1 MKYISICSG
10 IEAASTAWHGLGW
23 TPLAFSEIEPFPSA
37 VLAQRY
43 PEVPN
48 LGDMSKFR
56 EWPEELLA
64 ECELLVGGTP
74 CQAFSVAG
82 LRKSLDDE
90 RGNLSL
96 IYVQMFHHINAIR
109 RKHGRSPAI
118 ALWEN
123 VPGVL
128 STKDNAFGCFISGLL
143 GVDDTLETQDG
154 KWPKAGFLGSET
166 VRVGYRVL
174 DAQYFAVAQRRRRVF
189 LVAVPCELIASV
201 GERACPSEILSL
213 RESVLGNP
221 PTRGE
226 TRQAVAGGSAGCAAG
241 GGEPYHLDRAMFN
254 QGVNAQYEPQITD
267 DGVAASMVARGP
279 AAVMWNASDQANA
292 ERLVDQAGTLNCN
305 KGQRGGWIAPS
316 GHPDPAYAISA
327 GNQSKGGVF
336 GSGRDSQD
344 TFVVGVSSLAVR
356 TAQTSAN
363 GHGVAEEVAHT
374 LDQVQGQA
382 VATPIDL
389 RQASR
394 GEKVTNNRSSGSGGP
409 PGSGVGDAG
418 DPAFTVSERGQA
430 VAFKP
435 SHYTRGKDGKPDEV
449 APPLSADADKGDQD
463 TVIMRQSIGFN
474 WQNGGGY
481 GNANDGLGI
490 TEEGTGPL
498 SRSQVPAC
506 VTGARTHALTT
517 RAAAVEEDGTGR
529 GTPIIPVGG
538 EPQTFDWQAS
548 DGGQDTSF
556 RGGSR
561 AYIVDKPGCS
571 RSLTSCKTLA
581 VAFSAKDSGS
591 DATEE
596 LSPTMR
602 AMQHVDG
609 NANAGG
615 QIAVAFTK
623 AKRAQSVNDDESWVP
638 GEVAPTQNQF
648 DVGDTR
654 ATTVVAFTQNSRDEV
669 RQIDGDGQIAGA
681 LSAEAGM
688 HQTNYLAFAPLQG
701 GRSMPVTP
709 ESPTLE
715 AGTGNKAPAV
725 LAFANRTRDGVKVPE
740 IMKDGVTPALTNP
753 GDGGRA
759 DAVNVLADA
768 PVQVQWAS
776 GGGKVENPTMQALRT
791 SAEHSYQFV
800 RQAMQVRR
808 LTPTECCRLQ
818 GFPDDHCDIIFR
830 KKPAADGPKY
840 RALGNSMA
848 VPCMAWLGY
857 RIHLATRQDS

>member
-37 VLAQRY
+37 VLAERH
-43 PEVPN
+43 PSVPN
-48 LGDMSKFR
+48 LGDMSKYR

-64 ECELLVGGTP
+64 ECDLLVGGTP

-96 IYVQMFHHINAIR
+96 IYVHLFHHINEV
-109 RKHGRSPAI
+109 RKRHGRPPAI

-143 GVDDTLETQDG
+143 GVDDTIETQDG

-226 TRQAVAGGSAGCAAG
+226 AWEGFAGGVAERAAS

-267 DGVAASMVARGP
+267 DGVTASMVARGP
-279 AAVMWNASDQANA
+279 AAVAFGGNRTSGPLDVATSCLANGSPHGRMDFASETFVVN
-292 ERLVDQAGTLNCN
+292 
-305 KGQRGGWIAPS
+305 

-327 GNQSKGGVF
+327 GKQGEGGVF

-344 TFVVGVSSLAVR
+344 TFAVVAVR

-382 VATPIDL
+382 VAFKPGQSEAAGGTF
-389 RQASR
+389 
-394 GEKVTNNRSSGSGGP
+394 VTEEFAPTIQSQNNGSTAVP
-409 PGSGVGDAG
+409 
-418 DPAFTVSERGQA
+418 A
-430 VAFKP
+430 VAYQQPK
-435 SHYTRGKDGKPDEV
+435 
-449 APPLSADADKGDQD
+449 
-463 TVIMRQSIGFN
+463 SIGFN

-506 VTGARTHALTT
+506 VTGPRTHALTT

-529 GTPIIPVGG
+529 GTPIVPV
-538 EPQTFDWQAS
+538 EMVP
-548 DGGQDTSF
+548 
-556 RGGSR
+556 
-561 AYIVDKPGCS
+561 
-571 RSLTSCKTLA
+571 
-581 VAFSAKDSGS
+581 
-591 DATEE
+591 
-596 LSPTMR
+596 
-602 AMQHVDG
+602 
-609 NANAGG
+609 
-615 QIAVAFTK
+615 FTK
-623 AKRAQSVNDDESWVP
+623 SKRAQSVNDDESWVA

-654 ATTVVAFTQNSRDEV
+654 ATTVVAFS
-669 RQIDGDGQIAGA
+669 
-681 LSAEAGM
+681 
-688 HQTNYLAFAPLQG
+688 PLQG

-709 ESPTLE
+709 ESLTLE

-725 LAFANRTRDGVKVPE
+725 LAFANRTRDGVKLPE
-740 IMKDGVTPALTNP
+740 IMKDGVVPALTNP
-753 GDGGRA
+753 GQGGRS

-818 GFPDDHCDIIFR
+818 GFPDDHCDIVYR

-857 RIHLATRQDS
+857 RIQKATQAE

>member
-37 VLAQRY
+37 VLAERH
-43 PEVPN
+43 PSVPN
-48 LGDMSKFR
+48 LGDMSKYR

-64 ECELLVGGTP
+64 ECDLLVGGTP

-96 IYVQMFHHINAIR
+96 IYVHLFHHINEV
-109 RKHGRSPAI
+109 RKRHGRPPAI

-143 GVDDTLETQDG
+143 GVDDTIETQDG

-189 LVAVPCELIASV
+189 LVAVPCELVASL

-226 TRQAVAGGSAGCAAG
+226 ALQAVAGTIAGC
-241 GGEPYHLDRAMFN
+241 
-254 QGVNAQYEPQITD
+254 
-267 DGVAASMVARGP
+267 S
-279 AAVMWNASDQANA
+279 
-292 ERLVDQAGTLNCN
+292 
-305 KGQRGGWIAPS
+305 
-316 GHPDPAYAISA
+316 
-327 GNQSKGGVF
+327 
-336 GSGRDSQD
+336 
-344 TFVVGVSSLAVR
+344 
-356 TAQTSAN
+356 
-363 GHGVAEEVAHT
+363 
-374 LDQVQGQA
+374 
-382 VATPIDL
+382 
-389 RQASR
+389 
-394 GEKVTNNRSSGSGGP
+394 
-409 PGSGVGDAG
+409 
-418 DPAFTVSERGQA
+418 
-430 VAFKP
+430 
-435 SHYTRGKDGKPDEV
+435 
-449 APPLSADADKGDQD
+449 
-463 TVIMRQSIGFN
+463 
-474 WQNGGGY
+474 NGGG
-481 GNANDGLGI
+481 ANGPGRTADDADTLVVSCPQTANTLTRRMHKGI
-490 TEEGTGPL
+490 NTTVDEG
-498 SRSQVPAC
+498 Q
-506 VTGARTHALTT
+506 
-517 RAAAVEEDGTGR
+517 
-529 GTPIIPVGG
+529 TPII
-538 EPQTFDWQAS
+538 
-548 DGGQDTSF
+548 
-556 RGGSR
+556 
-561 AYIVDKPGCS
+561 
-571 RSLTSCKTLA
+571 
-581 VAFSAKDSGS
+581 SA
-591 DATEE
+591 
-596 LSPTMR
+596 P
-602 AMQHVDG
+602 
-609 NANAGG
+609 
-615 QIAVAFTK
+615 FTK

-669 RQIDGDGQIAGA
+669 REIDGDGQIAGA
-681 LSAEAGM
+681 LSAEGGM
-688 HQTNYLAFAPLQG
+688 HQTNY
-701 GRSMPVTP
+701 
-709 ESPTLE
+709 
-715 AGTGNKAPAV
+715 
-725 LAFANRTRDGVKVPE
+725 LAFANRTRDGVKLPE
-740 IMKDGVTPALTNP
+740 IMKDGVVPALTNP
-753 GDGGRA
+753 GQGGRS

-791 SAEHSYQFV
+791 SAEHSYQFI
-800 RQAMQVRR
+800 RHAMQVRR

-818 GFPDDHCDIIFR
+818 GFPDEHCDITFR

-857 RIHLATRQDS
+857 RIQQATQAE

>member
-1 MKYISICSG
+1 LRQGVDKVKYISICSG

-37 VLAQRY
+37 VLAQRH
-43 PEVPN
+43 PNVPN
-48 LGDMSKFR
+48 LGDMSKYR

-96 IYVQMFHHINAIR
+96 IYVHLFHHINEIR

-189 LVAVPCELIASV
+189 LVAVPCELVASL

-226 TRQAVAGGSAGCAAG
+226 ARQAVAGSAAECAASG
-241 GGEPYHLDRAMFN
+241 GGCGEPYHLDRAMFN
-254 QGVNAQYEPQITD
+254 QGVNAQYEPQVTD
-267 DGVAASMVARGP
+267 SGVASSMVARGP
-279 AAVMWNASDQANA
+279 AAVAFGGNRTSGPLDVATSCLANGSPHGRMDFAS
-292 ERLVDQAGTLNCN
+292 E
-305 KGQRGGWIAPS
+305 
-316 GHPDPAYAISA
+316 
-327 GNQSKGGVF
+327 
-336 GSGRDSQD
+336 
-344 TFVVGVSSLAVR
+344 TFVV
-356 TAQTSAN
+356 
-363 GHGVAEEVAHT
+363 
-374 LDQVQGQA
+374 
-382 VATPIDL
+382 
-389 RQASR
+389 
-394 GEKVTNNRSSGSGGP
+394 
-409 PGSGVGDAG
+409 
-418 DPAFTVSERGQA
+418 DPAA

-463 TVIMRQSIGFN
+463 TLVMRQSIGFN
-474 WQNGGGY
+474 WQDGGGY

-506 VTGARTHALTT
+506 VTGTRTHALTT

-529 GTPIIPVGG
+529 GTPIIPV
-538 EPQTFDWQAS
+538 P
-548 DGGQDTSF
+548 
-556 RGGSR
+556 
-561 AYIVDKPGCS
+561 
-571 RSLTSCKTLA
+571 
-581 VAFSAKDSGS
+581 
-591 DATEE
+591 
-596 LSPTMR
+596 
-602 AMQHVDG
+602 
-609 NANAGG
+609 
-615 QIAVAFTK
+615 FTK

-654 ATTVVAFTQNSRDEV
+654 ATTVVAFTTEQTPKYKDDCALTMTRQSPSGGGQPQCVAFTQNSRDEV
-669 RQIDGDGQIAGA
+669 RQIDGDGQITGS

-688 HQTNYLAFAPLQG
+688 HQTNYI
-701 GRSMPVTP
+701 
-709 ESPTLE
+709 
-715 AGTGNKAPAV
+715 
-725 LAFANRTRDGVKVPE
+725 AFANRSRDGVKVPE
-740 IMKDGVTPALTNP
+740 VMKDGVVPALTNP
-753 GDGGRA
+753 GQGGRS
-759 DAVNVLADA
+759 DAVNVA
-768 PVQVQWAS
+768 
-776 GGGKVENPTMQALRT
+776 T
-791 SAEHSYQFV
+791 H
-800 RQAMQVRR
+800 MQVRR

-857 RIHLATRQDS
+857 RIHMATHRDTK

>member
-1 MKYISICSG
+1 VKYISICSG
-10 IEAASTAWHGLGW
+10 IEAATTAWHGLGW
-23 TPLAFSEIEPFPSA
+23 EPLAFSEIDAFPSA
-37 VLAQRY
+37 VLAERY
-43 PEVPN
+43 PQAPN

-64 ECELLVGGTP
+64 DCELLVGGTP

-96 IYVQMFHHINAIR
+96 IYVQLFHHINEIR

-143 GVDDTLETQDG
+143 GVDDTIEVEGG

-189 LVAVPCELIASV
+189 LVAVPCELVASL

-226 TRQAVAGGSAGCAAG
+226 ARQAVAGSTAECAASG
-241 GGEPYHLDRAMFN
+241 CGCGEPYHLDRAMFN

-267 DGVAASMVARGP
+267 DGVASSMVARGP
-279 AAVMWNASDQANA
+279 AAVMWSASDQANA

-305 KGQRGGWIAPS
+305 MGQRGGWIAPS
-316 GHPDPAYAISA
+316 GHPDPAYALSA

-344 TFVVGVSSLAVR
+344 TFVVDGAAMAVR

-363 GHGVAEEVAHT
+363 GHGVADEVAHT
-374 LDQVQGQA
+374 LDQVQ
-382 VATPIDL
+382 
-389 RQASR
+389 
-394 GEKVTNNRSSGSGGP
+394 
-409 PGSGVGDAG
+409 
-418 DPAFTVSERGQA
+418 GQA

-463 TVIMRQSIGFN
+463 TLAMRQSIGFN

-481 GNANDGLGI
+481 GSANDGLGI

-506 VTGARTHALTT
+506 VTGTRMHALTT

-529 GTPIIPVGG
+529 GTPIIPV
-538 EPQTFDWQAS
+538 P
-548 DGGQDTSF
+548 
-556 RGGSR
+556 
-561 AYIVDKPGCS
+561 
-571 RSLTSCKTLA
+571 
-581 VAFSAKDSGS
+581 
-591 DATEE
+591 
-596 LSPTMR
+596 
-602 AMQHVDG
+602 
-609 NANAGG
+609 
-615 QIAVAFTK
+615 FTK
-623 AKRAQSVNDDESWVP
+623 AKRAQSV
-638 GEVAPTQNQF
+638 
-648 DVGDTR
+648 
-654 ATTVVAFTQNSRDEV
+654 
-669 RQIDGDGQIAGA
+669 
-681 LSAEAGM
+681 
-688 HQTNYLAFAPLQG
+688 
-701 GRSMPVTP
+701 
-709 ESPTLE
+709 
-715 AGTGNKAPAV
+715 
-725 LAFANRTRDGVKVPE
+725 KVPE
-740 IMKDGVTPALTNP
+740 VMKDGVVPALTNP
-753 GDGGRA
+753 GQGGRS
-759 DAVNVLADA
+759 DAVNVA
-768 PVQVQWAS
+768 
-776 GGGKVENPTMQALRT
+776 T
-791 SAEHSYQFV
+791 H
-800 RQAMQVRR
+800 MQVRR

-818 GFPDDHCDIIFR
+818 GFPDDHCDIVFR

-848 VPCMAWLGY
+848 VPCMAWLGW
-857 RIHLATRQDS
+857 RIHKATGGDNS

>member
-37 VLAQRY
+37 VLAHHY

-82 LRKSLDDE
+82 LRKSLDDA

-96 IYVQMFHHINAIR
+96 IYVQMFHHINEIR

-189 LVAVPCELIASV
+189 LVAVPCELIASA

-226 TRQAVAGGSAGCAAG
+226 ARQAVAGGAAKRAAS

-254 QGVNAQYEPQITD
+254 QGVNAQYDPQITD

-279 AAVMWNASDQANA
+279 AAVAHEPQGVFPCIDANVDAKWGSNQWVDGQQYILQKPVWSASDQANA

-305 KGQRGGWIAPS
+305 MGQRGGWIAPS
-316 GHPDPAYAISA
+316 GHPDPAYALSA

-344 TFVVGVSSLAVR
+344 TFVVGVGSMAVR

-363 GHGVAEEVAHT
+363 GHGVAQEVAHT

-382 VATPIDL
+382 IAFKPGQSEAAGGTF
-389 RQASR
+389 
-394 GEKVTNNRSSGSGGP
+394 VTEEFAPTIQSQNNGSTAVP
-409 PGSGVGDAG
+409 
-418 DPAFTVSERGQA
+418 A

-435 SHYTRGKDGKPDEV
+435 SHFTRGKDGKPDEI

-463 TVIMRQSIGFN
+463 TVIMRQLIGFN

-506 VTGARTHALTT
+506 VTGQRTHALTT

-529 GTPIIPVGG
+529 GTPIVP
-538 EPQTFDWQAS
+538 
-548 DGGQDTSF
+548 
-556 RGGSR
+556 
-561 AYIVDKPGCS
+561 
-571 RSLTSCKTLA
+571 A
-581 VAFSAKDSGS
+581 V
-591 DATEE
+591 
-596 LSPTMR
+596 
-602 AMQHVDG
+602 
-609 NANAGG
+609 
-615 QIAVAFTK
+615 FTK

-654 ATTVVAFTQNSRDEV
+654 ATTVAVAFNAYQRTEGEATWPIGAS
-669 RQIDGDGQIAGA
+669 DG
-681 LSAEAGM
+681 
-688 HQTNYLAFAPLQG
+688 
-701 GRSMPVTP
+701 R
-709 ESPTLE
+709 
-715 AGTGNKAPAV
+715 
-725 LAFANRTRDGVKVPE
+725 
-740 IMKDGVTPALTNP
+740 
-753 GDGGRA
+753 
-759 DAVNVLADA
+759 
-768 PVQVQWAS
+768 
-776 GGGKVENPTMQALRT
+776 KVEVG
-791 SAEHSYQFV
+791 V

-818 GFPDDHCDIIFR
+818 GFPDDHCDITFR

-857 RIHLATRQDS
+857 RIHLATRQDSK

>member
-37 VLAQRY
+37 VLAERY
-43 PEVPN
+43 PSAPN
-48 LGDMSKFR
+48 LGDMSKYL

-64 ECELLVGGTP
+64 ECDLLVGGTP

-82 LRKSLDDE
+82 LRKSLDDD

-96 IYVQMFHHINAIR
+96 VYVQMFHHINEV
-109 RKHGRSPAI
+109 RKRHGRQPAI

-143 GVDDTLETQDG
+143 GVDDTVEVEGG

-189 LVAVPCELIASV
+189 LVAVPCELVSSL

-221 PTRGE
+221 PARGE
-226 TRQAVAGGSAGCAAG
+226 ARQAVAGSVAERAAS

-279 AAVMWNASDQANA
+279 AAVMWSASDQANA
-292 ERLVDQAGTLNCN
+292 ERLVDHAGTLNCN
-305 KGQRGGWIAPS
+305 LGQRGGWIAPS
-316 GHPDPAYAISA
+316 VAFGGNRTSGPLDVATSCLENGSPHGRMDFASETFVVNGHPDPAYAISA
-327 GNQSKGGVF
+327 GKQGEGGVF

-344 TFVVGVSSLAVR
+344 TFAV
-356 TAQTSAN
+356 
-363 GHGVAEEVAHT
+363 
-374 LDQVQGQA
+374 
-382 VATPIDL
+382 
-389 RQASR
+389 
-394 GEKVTNNRSSGSGGP
+394 
-409 PGSGVGDAG
+409 
-418 DPAFTVSERGQA
+418 
-430 VAFKP
+430 VAFHP
-435 SHYTRGKDGKPDEV
+435 TQDPISSVDG
-449 APPLSADADKGDQD
+449 S
-463 TVIMRQSIGFN
+463 
-474 WQNGGGY
+474 
-481 GNANDGLGI
+481 
-490 TEEGTGPL
+490 
-498 SRSQVPAC
+498 
-506 VTGARTHALTT
+506 THAMGCGLK
-517 RAAAVEEDGTGR
+517 
-529 GTPIIPVGG
+529 GG
-538 EPQTFDWQAS
+538 CCTQ
-548 DGGQDTSF
+548 
-556 RGGSR
+556 
-561 AYIVDKPGCS
+561 
-571 RSLTSCKTLA
+571 
-581 VAFSAKDSGS
+581 
-591 DATEE
+591 
-596 LSPTMR
+596 
-602 AMQHVDG
+602 
-609 NANAGG
+609 
-615 QIAVAFTK
+615 AVAFTK
-623 AKRAQSVNDDESWVP
+623 SKRAQSATDDESWVP

-654 ATTVVAFTQNSRDEV
+654 ATTVVAFNTWGGEPRADRPNGGFYVEENAEASKTLDSQGGLNPSASQGGTVVAYGLSTTVTPKFALELSPTIATPSPSGGGQPQCVAFTKNSRDEV

-681 LSAEAGM
+681 LPAEMGM
-688 HQTNYLAFAPLQG
+688 HQTNYLALTN
-701 GRSMPVTP
+701 RSR
-709 ESPTLE
+709 
-715 AGTGNKAPAV
+715 G
-725 LAFANRTRDGVKVPE
+725 GVKVPE
-740 IMKDGVTPALTNP
+740 VVKDGVTPALTNP
-753 GDGGRA
+753 GNGGRA

-791 SAEHSYQFV
+791 SAEHNYQFV

-818 GFPDDHCDIIFR
+818 GFPDEHCDITFR

-848 VPCMAWLGY
+848 VPCMAWLGW
-857 RIHLATRQDS
+857 RIKKATEQE

>member
-1 MKYISICSG
+1 VGGEEVKYISICSG
-10 IEAASTAWHGLGW
+10 IEAATTAWHGLGW
-23 TPLAFSEIEPFPSA
+23 KPLAFSEIDAFPSA
-37 VLAQRY
+37 VLAERY
-43 PEVPN
+43 PQVPN
-48 LGDMSKFR
+48 LGDMSNYR

-96 IYVQMFHHINAIR
+96 IYVQLFHHINEIR

-143 GVDDTLETQDG
+143 GVDDTIEVEGG

-189 LVAVPCELIASV
+189 LVAVPCELVASL

-226 TRQAVAGGSAGCAAG
+226 ARQAVAGGAAECAASS
-241 GGEPYHLDRAMFN
+241 GEPYHLDRAMFN
-254 QGVNAQYEPQITD
+254 QGVNAQYDPQVTD
-267 DGVAASMVARGP
+267 NGVASSMVARGP

-305 KGQRGGWIAPS
+305 KGQRGGWIAT
-316 GHPDPAYAISA
+316 
-327 GNQSKGGVF
+327 
-336 GSGRDSQD
+336 RD
-344 TFVVGVSSLAVR
+344 
-356 TAQTSAN
+356 
-363 GHGVAEEVAHT
+363 
-374 LDQVQGQA
+374 QA
-382 VATPIDL
+382 VAFKPGQSEAAGGTF
-389 RQASR
+389 
-394 GEKVTNNRSSGSGGP
+394 VTEEFAPTIQGQNNGSTAVP
-409 PGSGVGDAG
+409 
-418 DPAFTVSERGQA
+418 A

-463 TVIMRQSIGFN
+463 TLVMRQSIGFN

-481 GNANDGLGI
+481 GDANDGLGI

-506 VTGARTHALTT
+506 VTGQRTHALTT

-529 GTPIIPVGG
+529 GTPIIPV
-538 EPQTFDWQAS
+538 
-548 DGGQDTSF
+548 
-556 RGGSR
+556 
-561 AYIVDKPGCS
+561 
-571 RSLTSCKTLA
+571 
-581 VAFSAKDSGS
+581 AFSAKDSGS

-596 LSPTMR
+596 CSPTMR

-615 QIAVAFTK
+615 QIAVAYGVDTYNQTVSDVAIPLRVGNAKDSLPAAMVPFTK
-623 AKRAQSVNDDESWVP
+623 SKRAQSVNDDESWVP

-669 RQIDGDGQIAGA
+669 RKINGDGQIAA
-681 LSAEAGM
+681 SISAEGGM
-688 HQTNYLAFAPLQG
+688 HQTNYI
-701 GRSMPVTP
+701 
-709 ESPTLE
+709 
-715 AGTGNKAPAV
+715 
-725 LAFANRTRDGVKVPE
+725 AFANRTRDGIKVPE
-740 IMKDGVTPALTNP
+740 VMKDGVVPALTNP
-753 GDGGRA
+753 GQGGRS
-759 DAVNVLADA
+759 DAVNVVAEG

-776 GGGKVENPTMQALRT
+776 GGGKVENPTMQSLRT
-791 SAEHSYQFV
+791 SAEHSYQFI
-800 RQAMQVRR
+800 RNAMQVRR

-818 GFPDDHCDIIFR
+818 GFPDDHCDIVYR

-848 VPCMAWLGY
+848 VPCMAWLGW
-857 RIHLATRQDS
+857 RIHQATGGDK

>member
-23 TPLAFSEIEPFPSA
+23 QPLAFSEIDAFPSA
-37 VLAQRY
+37 VLAERH
-43 PEVPN
+43 PSVPN
-48 LGDMSKFR
+48 LGDMSKYR

-96 IYVQMFHHINAIR
+96 IYVQLFHHINAIR

-143 GVDDTLETQDG
+143 GVDDTVEVAGG

-189 LVAVPCELIASV
+189 LVAVPCELVASL
-201 GERACPSEILSL
+201 GDRACPSEILSL

-226 TRQAVAGGSAGCAAG
+226 ARQAVAGGSAERPASS
-241 GGEPYHLDRAMFN
+241 GEPYHLDRAMFN

-292 ERLVDQAGTLNCN
+292 ERLVDHAGTLNCN
-305 KGQRGGWIAPS
+305 KGQRGGWIAP
-316 GHPDPAYAISA
+316 GEPAVAFKPGQSEAA
-327 GNQSKGGVF
+327 GG
-336 GSGRDSQD
+336 
-344 TFVVGVSSLAVR
+344 TFVTEEFAPTIQAQNNGSTAV
-356 TAQTSAN
+356 
-363 GHGVAEEVAHT
+363 
-374 LDQVQGQA
+374 
-382 VATPIDL
+382 P
-389 RQASR
+389 
-394 GEKVTNNRSSGSGGP
+394 
-409 PGSGVGDAG
+409 
-418 DPAFTVSERGQA
+418 A

-435 SHYTRGKDGKPDEV
+435 SHYTRGKDGKPDEI

-463 TVIMRQSIGFN
+463 TVIMRQSLGFN

-481 GNANDGLGI
+481 GDANDGLGI

-506 VTGARTHALTT
+506 VTGPRTHALTT

-529 GTPIIPVGG
+529 GTPIIPV
-538 EPQTFDWQAS
+538 
-548 DGGQDTSF
+548 
-556 RGGSR
+556 
-561 AYIVDKPGCS
+561 
-571 RSLTSCKTLA
+571 
-581 VAFSAKDSGS
+581 AFSAKDHGS
-591 DATEE
+591 DATQEC
-596 LSPTMR
+596 SPTMR

-615 QIAVAFTK
+615 QIAVAYGVDTYNQTVSDVSIPVRVGNAKDSLPAAMVPFTK
-623 AKRAQSVNDDESWVP
+623 AKRAQSENDDESWVP

-654 ATTVVAFTQNSRDEV
+654 ATTVVAF
-669 RQIDGDGQIAGA
+669 
-681 LSAEAGM
+681 
-688 HQTNYLAFAPLQG
+688 
-701 GRSMPVTP
+701 
-709 ESPTLE
+709 
-715 AGTGNKAPAV
+715 
-725 LAFANRTRDGVKVPE
+725 ANRTRDGVKLPE
-740 IMKDGVTPALTNP
+740 IMKDGVVPALTNP
-753 GDGGRA
+753 GQGGRS

-800 RQAMQVRR
+800 RHAMQVRR

-818 GFPDDHCDIIFR
+818 GFPDDHCDIVYR

-848 VPCMAWLGY
+848 VPCMAWLGW
-857 RIHLATRQDS
+857 RIHKATGGDK

>member
-1 MKYISICSG
+1 VKYISICSG

-43 PEVPN
+43 PDVPN
-48 LGDMSKFR
+48 LGDMSKYR

-96 IYVQMFHHINAIR
+96 IYVHLFHHINEIR

-143 GVDDTLETQDG
+143 VVDDTLETQDG

-189 LVAVPCELIASV
+189 LVAVPCELIASA

-226 TRQAVAGGSAGCAAG
+226 AWEAVAGGSAGCAASG
-241 GGEPYHLDRAMFN
+241 GGCGEPYHPDRAMFN
-254 QGVNAQYEPQITD
+254 QGVNAQYDPQITA

-279 AAVMWNASDQANA
+279 AAVAHAASGVFPCIDANVDRKWGSNQWVNNGFAVFDKPVWRAGDQANS
-292 ERLVDQAGTLNCN
+292 EHCIDHAGTLNCD
-305 KGQRGGWIAPS
+305 KGQQGGKA
-316 GHPDPAYAISA
+316 
-327 GNQSKGGVF
+327 
-336 GSGRDSQD
+336 
-344 TFVVGVSSLAVR
+344 
-356 TAQTSAN
+356 
-363 GHGVAEEVAHT
+363 
-374 LDQVQGQA
+374 
-382 VATPIDL
+382 
-389 RQASR
+389 
-394 GEKVTNNRSSGSGGP
+394 
-409 PGSGVGDAG
+409 
-418 DPAFTVSERGQA
+418 
-430 VAFKP
+430 
-435 SHYTRGKDGKPDEV
+435 GKPDEV
-449 APPLSADADKGDQD
+449 TPPLSADADKGDQD

-481 GNANDGLGI
+481 GNANDGLWI

-506 VTGARTHALTT
+506 VTGQRTHALTT

-529 GTPIIPVGG
+529 GTPIIPV
-538 EPQTFDWQAS
+538 
-548 DGGQDTSF
+548 
-556 RGGSR
+556 
-561 AYIVDKPGCS
+561 
-571 RSLTSCKTLA
+571 
-581 VAFSAKDSGS
+581 AFSAKDSGC

-596 LSPTMR
+596 CSPTMR

-654 ATTVVAFTQNSRDEV
+654 ATTVVAFTTEQTPKFKEECALTMTRQSPSGGGQPQCVAFTQNSRDEV
-669 RQIDGDGQIAGA
+669 RQIDGDGQIVGA

-725 LAFANRTRDGVKVPE
+725 LSFKPGQSAQTRSLGESREVSCTIEGAANGNAGHKV
-740 IMKDGVTPALTNP
+740 
-753 GDGGRA
+753 
-759 DAVNVLADA
+759 AV
-768 PVQVQWAS
+768 AS
-776 GGGKVENPTMQALRT
+776 
-791 SAEHSYQFV
+791 
-800 RQAMQVRR
+800 AMQVRR

-818 GFPDDHCDIIFR
+818 GFSDDHCDIVFR

-857 RIHLATRQDS
+857 RIHLATHRDTE

>member
-37 VLAQRY
+37 VLAHHY
-43 PEVPN
+43 PTVPN
-48 LGDMSKFR
+48 LGDMSKYR
-56 EWPEELLA
+56 EWPKELLA
-64 ECELLVGGTP
+64 ECDLLVGGSP

-90 RGNLSL
+90 RGNLTL
-96 IYVQMFHHINAIR
+96 TYVHLFHHINEV
-109 RKHGRSPAI
+109 RKRHGRPPAI
-118 ALWEN
+118 AVWEN

-128 STKDNAFGCFISGLL
+128 STKDNAFGCFVSGLL

-166 VRVGYRVL
+166 VRVGYRIL

-189 LVAVPCELIASV
+189 LVAVPCELVASL

-226 TRQAVAGGSAGCAAG
+226 ARQAVARGAAERAASGGGCGELPDTVGTLSDGAHMGGGLTGRTPTAVAYSPSVANTLTRRMHKGINTTVDEGQTPIVTAG
-241 GGEPYHLDRAMFN
+241 G
-254 QGVNAQYEPQITD
+254 
-267 DGVAASMVARGP
+267 
-279 AAVMWNASDQANA
+279 
-292 ERLVDQAGTLNCN
+292 
-305 KGQRGGWIAPS
+305 
-316 GHPDPAYAISA
+316 
-327 GNQSKGGVF
+327 
-336 GSGRDSQD
+336 
-344 TFVVGVSSLAVR
+344 
-356 TAQTSAN
+356 
-363 GHGVAEEVAHT
+363 
-374 LDQVQGQA
+374 
-382 VATPIDL
+382 
-389 RQASR
+389 
-394 GEKVTNNRSSGSGGP
+394 
-409 PGSGVGDAG
+409 
-418 DPAFTVSERGQA
+418 AFSEA

-435 SHYTRGKDGKPDEV
+435 GQSEAAGGTFVTNEFAPTIQSQNNGSTAVPAVAYTN
-449 APPLSADADKGDQD
+449 PP
-463 TVIMRQSIGFN
+463 SIGFN

-506 VTGARTHALTT
+506 VT
-517 RAAAVEEDGTGR
+517 
-529 GTPIIPVGG
+529 VG
-538 EPQTFDWQAS
+538 
-548 DGGQDTSF
+548 
-556 RGGSR
+556 
-561 AYIVDKPGCS
+561 
-571 RSLTSCKTLA
+571 
-581 VAFSAKDSGS
+581 FSAKDSGA

-596 LSPTMR
+596 CSPTMR

-615 QIAVAFTK
+615 QIAVAYGVDTYNQTVSDVAIPLRVGNAKDSLTAAMVPFTK
-623 AKRAQSVNDDESWVP
+623 SKRAQSVNDDESWVP

-654 ATTVVAFTQNSRDEV
+654 ATTVVAF
-669 RQIDGDGQIAGA
+669 
-681 LSAEAGM
+681 
-688 HQTNYLAFAPLQG
+688 APLQG

-725 LAFANRTRDGVKVPE
+725 LAFAQNQAGEVRTNDGVMGTVN
-740 IMKDGVTPALTNP
+740 TNQ
-753 GDGGRA
+753 
-759 DAVNVLADA
+759 N
-768 PVQVQWAS
+768 AS
-776 GGGKVENPTMQALRT
+776 GRNTPMVAFNAYQRTEGEATWPIGASDGRKVEVG
-791 SAEHSYQFV
+791 V

-818 GFPDDHCDIIFR
+818 GFPDAHCDITFR

-848 VPCMAWLGY
+848 VPCMAWIGY
-857 RIHLATRQDS
+857 RIHMATVQENK

>member
-37 VLAQRY
+37 VLAERH
-43 PEVPN
+43 PAVPN
-48 LGDMSKFR
+48 LGDMSKYR

-64 ECELLVGGTP
+64 ECDLLVGGTP

-96 IYVQMFHHINAIR
+96 IYVHLFHHINEV
-109 RKHGRSPAI
+109 RKRHGRPPAI

-143 GVDDTLETQDG
+143 GVDDTIETQDG

-189 LVAVPCELIASV
+189 LVAVPCELVASL

-221 PTRGE
+221 PARGE
-226 TRQAVAGGSAGCAAG
+226 ARQGAAGCSAKCSASSG
-241 GGEPYHLDRAMFN
+241 GCGEPYHLDRAMFN
-254 QGVNAQYEPQITD
+254 QGVNAQYDPQITA

-279 AAVMWNASDQANA
+279 AAVAFGGNRTSGPLDVATSCLANGSPHGRMDFAS
-292 ERLVDQAGTLNCN
+292 E
-305 KGQRGGWIAPS
+305 
-316 GHPDPAYAISA
+316 
-327 GNQSKGGVF
+327 
-336 GSGRDSQD
+336 
-344 TFVVGVSSLAVR
+344 TFVV
-356 TAQTSAN
+356 
-363 GHGVAEEVAHT
+363 
-374 LDQVQGQA
+374 D
-382 VATPIDL
+382 
-389 RQASR
+389 
-394 GEKVTNNRSSGSGGP
+394 GE
-409 PGSGVGDAG
+409 
-418 DPAFTVSERGQA
+418 A

-435 SHYTRGKDGKPDEV
+435 GQSEAAGGTFVTEEFAPTIQGQNNGLTAVPAV
-449 APPLSADADKGDQD
+449 AF
-463 TVIMRQSIGFN
+463 VERQSIGFN

-498 SRSQVPAC
+498 SRSQVPAR
-506 VTGARTHALTT
+506 VTGQRTHALTT

-529 GTPIIPVGG
+529 GTPIIP
-538 EPQTFDWQAS
+538 
-548 DGGQDTSF
+548 
-556 RGGSR
+556 
-561 AYIVDKPGCS
+561 
-571 RSLTSCKTLA
+571 

-654 ATTVVAFTQNSRDEV
+654 ATTVVAFS
-669 RQIDGDGQIAGA
+669 
-681 LSAEAGM
+681 
-688 HQTNYLAFAPLQG
+688 PLQG

-725 LAFANRTRDGVKVPE
+725 LAFANRTRDGVKLPE
-740 IMKDGVTPALTNP
+740 IMKDGVVPALTNP
-753 GDGGRA
+753 GQGGRS

-818 GFPDDHCDIIFR
+818 GFPDDHCDITFR

-857 RIHLATRQDS
+857 RIQKATQAE

>member
-23 TPLAFSEIEPFPSA
+23 QPLAFSEIEPFPSA

-43 PEVPN
+43 TEVPN

-96 IYVQMFHHINAIR
+96 IYVQMFHHINEIR

-189 LVAVPCELIASV
+189 LVAVPCELIASA

-226 TRQAVAGGSAGCAAG
+226 ARQAVARGAAERAAS

-279 AAVMWNASDQANA
+279 AAVMWNAGDQANA

-316 GHPDPAYAISA
+316 GHPDPAYALSA
-327 GNQSKGGVF
+327 GNQSKCGVF

-344 TFVVGVSSLAVR
+344 TFVVGVGSMAVR

-389 RQASR
+389 RQAAR

-409 PGSGVGDAG
+409 PGSGVGVPG

-435 SHYTRGKDGKPDEV
+435 SHFTRGKDGKPDEI

-506 VTGARTHALTT
+506 VTGQRTHALTT

-529 GTPIIPVGG
+529 GTPIVP
-538 EPQTFDWQAS
+538 
-548 DGGQDTSF
+548 
-556 RGGSR
+556 
-561 AYIVDKPGCS
+561 
-571 RSLTSCKTLA
+571 

-615 QIAVAFTK
+615 QIAVAYGVDTYNQTVSDVAIPLRVGNAKDSLPAAMVPFTK
-623 AKRAQSVNDDESWVP
+623 SKRAQSVNDDESWVP

-654 ATTVVAFTQNSRDEV
+654 ATTVVAF
-669 RQIDGDGQIAGA
+669 
-681 LSAEAGM
+681 
-688 HQTNYLAFAPLQG
+688 APLQG

-725 LAFANRTRDGVKVPE
+725 LAFAQNQAGEVRTNDGVMGTVN
-740 IMKDGVTPALTNP
+740 TNQ
-753 GDGGRA
+753 
-759 DAVNVLADA
+759 N
-768 PVQVQWAS
+768 AS
-776 GGGKVENPTMQALRT
+776 GRNTPMVAFNAYQRTEGDATWPLGASDGRKVEVG
-791 SAEHSYQFV
+791 V

-818 GFPDDHCDIIFR
+818 GFPDEHCDITFR

-857 RIHLATRQDS
+857 RIHLATRHA